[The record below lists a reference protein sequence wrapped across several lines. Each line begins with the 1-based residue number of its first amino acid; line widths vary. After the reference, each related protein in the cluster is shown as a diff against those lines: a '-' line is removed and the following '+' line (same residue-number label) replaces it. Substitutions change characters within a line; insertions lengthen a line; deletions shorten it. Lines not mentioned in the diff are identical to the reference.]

1 MTAIE
6 IILVLV
12 GVAFLIVSFFIQDKL
27 SAKDLDK
34 IAQMSE
40 SELAILIERQ
50 LRDADAKIEEKI
62 ETQFDDAMEIAER
75 GMEKLSNQKIMAI
88 SDYSDTVLDSMNK
101 SHNEIMF
108 LYNMLNDKHDDL
120 TKLAGELQEFST
132 QMRNT
137 QDEIWGKLADA
148 TEQIGNRVMAFENS
162 ADFSEQELMQEFVHE
177 VNSVGED
184 SLQEANH
191 NNRILELH
199 KEGVS
204 DVDIAKTLGLG
215 LGEVKFVIGLFEEE
229 ASR

>member
-1 MTAIE
+1 MTALE
-6 IILVLV
+6 IILILIGVTFLV
-12 GVAFLIVSFFIQDKL
+12 VSFFVQDKL
-27 SAKDLDK
+27 SAKDIDK

-40 SELAILIERQ
+40 SELNILIERQ
-50 LRDADAKIEEKI
+50 LRGADAKIEEKI
-62 ETQFDDAMEIAER
+62 ETQFDEAMEIAER

-120 TKLAGELQEFST
+120 TKLAGELQEFSV

-137 QDEIWGKLADA
+137 QGEIWDKLADA
-148 TEQIGNRVMAFENS
+148 TEQIGNRVMTYENS

-177 VNSVGED
+177 VNGVEGED
-184 SLQEANH
+184 QQETNH

-199 KEGVS
+199 KEGIS

-229 ASR
+229 ASK